1 MGYKKLRCLPKGW
14 VVNPRRRGSPEPTWH
29 EAHSASCQV
38 GSGDP
43 LVLGYTTQPSA
54 NILIFKTIRSVFFQ
68 NCEDTYDI
76 TASAQKGENSKVL
89 YHHAKYSWKWKPWGT
104 LLIIAWMA
112 GSLSCALPSEYIY
125 GSVCET
131 KAEWIYEFSWES
143 ILALV
148 SSYDADRGPASNH
161 EAYFVVSVNPLRT
174 IVFQRE
180 HNIYLHFVSFLHI
193 GMTQVVKILS
203 QVRQG
208 PTYPT

>member
-1 MGYKKLRCLPKGW
+1 MFAEGLGGESQASWVPK
-14 VVNPRRRGSPEPTWH
+14 PTWH

-89 YHHAKYSWKWKPWGT
+89 YHHAKYSWKWKPWGN
-104 LLIIAWMA
+104 LLIVAWMA
-112 GSLSCALPSEYIY
+112 GWLACALPLEYIY

-131 KAEWIYEFSWES
+131 KAEWIYEFCWEI

-148 SSYDADRGPASNH
+148 SSYEADRGPASNL
-161 EAYFVVSVNPLRT
+161 VNMKRISWSMSTLYVLLFLRGN
-174 IVFQRE
+174 I
-180 HNIYLHFVSFLHI
+180 NIYLHFMSFLHI
-193 GMTQVVKILS
+193 DLTQVVKILS